1 MKNNKLKKGMYKPI
15 DFDPKAYAENERANN
30 PEFAAAYDNL
40 SDTPI
45 TQADIDSGKL
55 KLVKRKTNG
64 QIETDYLLSSPT
76 NAVHLMESIA
86 QLKAGETQTHELVK
100 MTANMQAGDLPID
113 SNFENMP
120 PAGREL
126 I

>member
-1 MKNNKLKKGMYKPI
+1 MYKPI
-15 DFDPKAYAENERANN
+15 DFDPKAYAESERTNN
-30 PEFAAAYDNL
+30 PDFAAAYDNF
-40 SDTPI
+40 SDAPL
-45 TQADIDSGKL
+45 TQVDIDKGKL

-64 QIETDYLLSSPT
+64 QIETDYLFSSPA
-76 NAVHLMESIA
+76 NAAHLMESIA
-86 QLKAGETQTHELVK
+86 QLKAGKAKAHKLVK

>member
-1 MKNNKLKKGMYKPI
+1 MKKHN
-15 DFDPKAYAENERANN
+15 D
-30 PEFAAAYDNL
+30 L

-45 TQADIDSGKL
+45 MQADIDSGKL

-86 QLKAGETQTHELVK
+86 QLKAGETQTHELVI
-100 MTANMQAGDLPID
+100 MTANMQAGDLFID
-113 SNFENMP
+113 ANFENLP
-120 PAGREL
+120 LTGREL

>member
-1 MKNNKLKKGMYKPI
+1 MKKHN
-15 DFDPKAYAENERANN
+15 D
-30 PEFAAAYDNL
+30 L

-64 QIETDYLLSSPT
+64 QIETDYLFSSPA
-76 NAVHLMESIA
+76 NVAHLMESIA
-86 QLKAGETQTHELVK
+86 QLKAGKTQTHNLVK
-100 MTANMQAGDLPID
+100 MTANIQAGDLAID
-113 SNFENMP
+113 ADFENMP
-120 PAGREL
+120 PAGREQ

>member
-1 MKNNKLKKGMYKPI
+1 MKNNKLTKGAYEPI
-15 DFDPKAYAENERANN
+15 DFDPKAYAESERASN

-45 TQADIDSGKL
+45 TQADIDNGKL
-55 KLVKRKTNG
+55 KQVKRKTSG
-64 QIETDYLLSSPT
+64 EIETHYLLSNPA
-76 NAVHLMESIA
+76 NAAHLMESIA
-86 QLKAGETQTHELVK
+86 QLKAGKTQTHKLVK
-100 MTANMQAGDLPID
+100 ITANMQAGDLTID
-113 SNFENMP
+113 ADFENMP

>member
-1 MKNNKLKKGMYKPI
+1 MKKHN
-15 DFDPKAYAENERANN
+15 D
-30 PEFAAAYDNL
+30 L

-64 QIETDYLLSSPT
+64 QIETDYLFSSPA
-76 NAVHLMESIA
+76 NVAHLMESIA
-86 QLKAGETQTHELVK
+86 QLKAGKAKAHKLVK
-100 MTANMQAGDLPID
+100 MTANIQAGDLPID
-113 SNFENMP
+113 RNFEDIP

>member
-1 MKNNKLKKGMYKPI
+1 MKKHN
-15 DFDPKAYAENERANN
+15 D
-30 PEFAAAYDNL
+30 L

-64 QIETDYLLSSPT
+64 QIETDYLFSSPA
-76 NAVHLMESIA
+76 NVAHLMESIA
-86 QLKAGETQTHELVK
+86 QLKAGKAKAHKLVK

-113 SNFENMP
+113 SNFENIP
-120 PAGREL
+120 PAGREQ

>member
-1 MKNNKLKKGMYKPI
+1 MKKHN
-15 DFDPKAYAENERANN
+15 D
-30 PEFAAAYDNL
+30 L

-64 QIETDYLLSSPT
+64 QIETDYLFSSPA
-76 NAVHLMESIA
+76 NAAHLMESIA
-86 QLKAGETQTHELVK
+86 QLKAGKAKAHKLVK
-100 MTANMQAGDLPID
+100 MTANLQAGDLPTD
-113 SNFENMP
+113 ANFENMP
-120 PAGREL
+120 AAGREL